1 MKKSLVYTK
10 TGDKGTT
17 SLVGGSR
24 VPKTH
29 IRLEAYGTVDELN
42 SHLGW
47 LNTYLQDESDRIMKK
62 SLVYTKTGDKGT
74 TSLVGGS
81 RVPKTHIRL
90 EAYGTVDELNSH
102 LGWLNTYL
110 QDESDRDFI
119 LSIQHKLF
127 AIGSHLATDQ
137 EKTQLKAASIIT
149 PENVENIEREIDK
162 LDEQLPELCAFIIP
176 GGSRGAA
183 VCHVC
188 RTICRRAERRI
199 LALSETCT
207 ISPEVLAFVNRL
219 SDYLFVLS
227 RKINFDEQ
235 NNEIFWDNSWK

>member
-1 MKKSLVYTK
+1 MVFIACQKNRECGICRERWRWLPLRNMPSFLRAGRRGHGRVHGMSVITK
-10 TGDKGTT
+10 RGDSGETDLMFGRR
-17 SLVGGSR
+17 S
-24 VPKTH
+24 PKTAPR
-29 IRLEAYGTVDELN
+29 IEAYGTVDELN

-47 LNTYLQDESDRIMKK
+47 LHTYLQE
-62 SLVYTKTGDKGT
+62 
-74 TSLVGGS
+74 
-81 RVPKTHIRL
+81 
-90 EAYGTVDELNSH
+90 
-102 LGWLNTYL
+102 
-110 QDESDRDFI
+110 ESDRDFI

-137 EKTQLKAASIIT
+137 EKMQLKPASIIT
-149 PENVENIEREIDK
+149 PEHVESIEREIDK